1 MEDGQI
7 IPNILMF
14 GSMTLTTTNGLT
26 LNYLTMYL
34 DGSILV
40 FVSLLSLISLNGN
53 ISSSEEASEIS
64 KKVVT
69 EPHLKWTMI
78 LISLIS
84 LILKTWNG
92 IKLNSMTKIIDQKL
106 EKMLRCF
113 MMLDSKDSWSLE
125 DGQTTGLE
133 IVILLELTWSLDPLI
148 LSTTLNLLWD
158 L

>member
-69 EPHLKWTMI
+69 EPRLK
-78 LISLIS
+78 
-84 LILKTWNG
+84 
-92 IKLNSMTKIIDQKL
+92 
-106 EKMLRCF
+106 
-113 MMLDSKDSWSLE
+113 
-125 DGQTTGLE
+125 
-133 IVILLELTWSLDPLI
+133 
-148 LSTTLNLLWD
+148 
-158 L
+158 